1 MKDFHAY
8 DVGMRKHFGLTIL
21 ILICLGAGPST
32 SGFQQDT
39 ALRDDTYAV
48 YSALFSDARIV
59 QQLGYN
65 GAVFIEET
73 TVAGS
78 MRSGP
83 SAACYPPTPANEADW
98 REALAALSQ
107 HKFSSEK
114 LEPLFKMSRPYT
126 LLDGKAVAEFRE
138 QGMREEAARGR
149 NWNYAGAKRL
159 YRLSPVFF
167 NQQRTLALTE
177 TAMWCGGLCGEGGWK
192 VFEKVDGQWQ
202 PYGPSAGRSPCLGWI
217 A

>member
-1 MKDFHAY
+1 M
-8 DVGMRKHFGLTIL
+8 
-21 ILICLGAGPST
+21 
-32 SGFQQDT
+32 SGFQQDP

-48 YSALFSDARIV
+48 YSALLSDPKIV
-59 QQLGYN
+59 QEFGDN

-73 TVAGS
+73 TAAGR
-78 MRSGP
+78 MRGGP
-83 SAACYPPTPANEADW
+83 SAVCYPQTPANEADW

-107 HKFSSEK
+107 QQFRPEK
-114 LEPLFKMSRPYT
+114 LESLFKMSRSYT
-126 LLDGKAVAEFRE
+126 LLDGKAVAEFRA

-167 NQQRTLALTE
+167 NQKRTLALTE
-177 TAMWCGGLCGEGGWK
+177 IAMWCGGRCGEGGWK

-202 PYGPSAGRSPCLGWI
+202 PYRTSAGRTCPGWV